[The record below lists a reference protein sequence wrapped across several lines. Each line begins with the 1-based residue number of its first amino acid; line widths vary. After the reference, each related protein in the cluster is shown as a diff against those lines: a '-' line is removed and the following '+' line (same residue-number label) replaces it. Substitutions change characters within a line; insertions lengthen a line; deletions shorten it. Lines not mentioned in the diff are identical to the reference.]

1 MAIRKVAVPYAKALL
16 DVAVDQGVLSKV
28 RGELTDFAWSVRRS
42 EDLRV
47 IITNPTIASKD
58 RRAVV
63 NAVASQMHMTQL
75 TRNFLNLL
83 VDKGRINFIVDIAE
97 LFRSL
102 ADKKAGI
109 VRAEVE
115 SAVALTLEQQT
126 QLKSALEL
134 RTKKRVLLDARVN
147 PELIAGVRVRV
158 EGRLYDGSVKRH
170 FENLRDAILQDL

>member
-1 MAIRKVAVPYAKALL
+1 MPYAKAFLE
-16 DVAVDQGVLSKV
+16 VAVAQGVLSKV

-47 IITNPTIASKD
+47 VITDPTIAPTG

-63 NAVASQMHMTQL
+63 NAVAEKMQMTQL

-83 VDKGRINFIVDIAE
+83 VDKGRIAYVVDIAE
-97 LFRSL
+97 LFRNL

-115 SAVALTLEQQT
+115 TAVELSLQQQS

-134 RTKKRVLLDARVN
+134 RTKKRVLLDTRVN
-147 PELIAGVRVRV
+147 PELIAGIAVRV
-158 EGRLYDGSVKRH
+158 EGKLYDGSVKRH